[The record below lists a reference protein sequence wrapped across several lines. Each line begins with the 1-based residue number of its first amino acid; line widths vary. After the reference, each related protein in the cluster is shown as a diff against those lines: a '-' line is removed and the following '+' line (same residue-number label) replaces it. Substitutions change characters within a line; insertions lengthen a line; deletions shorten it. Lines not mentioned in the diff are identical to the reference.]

1 MATESPGGAAPAVS
15 RGNLA
20 LGLGVGAVL
29 AMIVGMFIAGEDDE
43 NVWIWFVMAAL
54 GLGAVVVGLM
64 AGRGKPVG
72 RALIGTILGGLL
84 FIWFLLFAFGILE

>member
-1 MATESPGGAAPAVS
+1 MATEPPGGAAAVS
-15 RGNLA
+15 KGNLS

-29 AMIVGMFIAGEDDE
+29 AFIAGIFIAGENDE
-43 NVWIWFVMAAL
+43 NGWIWFVMAAL
-54 GLGAVVVGLM
+54 ALGAVVVGLM

-84 FIWFLLFAFGILE
+84 VVLFLLFAFGILE

>member
-1 MATESPGGAAPAVS
+1 MATEATGGEAAS
-15 RGNLA
+15 RSNLA

-29 AMIVGMFIAGEDDE
+29 AMLVGMVIAGEDDE

-54 GLGAVVVGLM
+54 GLGALVAGLM

-72 RALIGTILGGLL
+72 RALIGTVLGALTL
-84 FIWFLLFAFGILE
+84 VLFLLFATGILS